1 MQLHG
6 GNVPCNCVYVGE
18 RNSGTRAV
26 WVGWVKEVMCG
37 DANIKFELS
46 LRCSNEDVKWEVSVC
61 FGYHRRL
68 QACDTIFDWSWNY
81 LKIK

>member
-1 MQLHG
+1 M
-6 GNVPCNCVYVGE
+6 
-18 RNSGTRAV
+18 
-26 WVGWVKEVMCG
+26 KEVMCG

-81 LKIK
+81 LRIK